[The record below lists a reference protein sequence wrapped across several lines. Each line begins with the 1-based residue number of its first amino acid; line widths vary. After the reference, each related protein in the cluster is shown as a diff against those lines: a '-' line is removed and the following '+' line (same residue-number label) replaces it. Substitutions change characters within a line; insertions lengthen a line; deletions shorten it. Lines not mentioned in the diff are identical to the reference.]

1 MVRRFLYLVTL
12 AVLLMIAAMLGLR
25 FWARELSE
33 LAFVPSARFVAPE
46 ALPASA
52 WDEPAL
58 WLARGRE
65 PGPAGWLPR
74 GVDRPEDS
82 TDAHRA
88 LVFYVHPTSLFDRG
102 RWNARL
108 DDRQVEALADRFAK
122 AQASAFN
129 AGEVWAPRYRQ
140 ATIGAMLTRKP
151 EGEKALGVALGDVRA
166 AFTAFLAAT
175 GGRNGSRPI
184 VLVGHSQGALLL
196 MRLMQAEIAGTPLAQ
211 RIAAAYVVGW
221 PVGETHDLPAMG
233 LPACDKP
240 DDTGCVLSWM
250 SYAEPAD
257 PRETLRL
264 YRNSPGLDGTGH
276 GDDPIVC
283 TNPLTGGRHG
293 ALAEAPASANLGTL
307 VPSPPGAALV
317 AGMVPARCGPQGM
330 LLIGQGPQ
338 IGSEV
343 MPGNNYHVYDIPL
356 FWGSVRADM
365 ARRVAAWRQRHG

>member
-1 MVRRFLYLVTL
+1 MARRFLYLVTL
-12 AVLLMIAAMLGLR
+12 AVLLMIAGMLGLR

-33 LAFVPSARFVAPE
+33 LAFVPRARFVAPE
-46 ALPASA
+46 ALPVSA
-52 WDEPAL
+52 WDKPAF

-74 GVDRPEDS
+74 GVDQPPA
-82 TDAHRA
+82 TDAAGRA
-88 LVFYVHPTSLFDRG
+88 LVFYIHPTSLFDRR
-102 RWNARL
+102 RWNATPG
-108 DDRQVEALADRFAK
+108 DRQVEAQADRFAK

-140 ATIGAMLTRKP
+140 ATMGAMLTKKP
-151 EGEKALGVALGDVRA
+151 DGEKALAVALGDVRA

-175 GGRNGSRPI
+175 GGRQGKRPI

-196 MRLMQAEIAGTPLAQ
+196 MRLMQAEIAGTPLAK

-221 PVGETHDLPAMG
+221 PVGEARDLPAMG
-233 LPACDKP
+233 LPACDGP
-240 DDTGCVLSWM
+240 QDSGCVLSWM

-257 PRETLRL
+257 PQETLRL
-264 YRNSPGLDGTGH
+264 YRRGLGLDGKRH
-276 GDDPIVC
+276 GDDPILC

-307 VPSPPGAALV
+307 VPSPPGATLV
-317 AGMVPARCGPQGM
+317 AGVVPARCGPEGM
-330 LLIGQGPQ
+330 LLIGPGPQ
-338 IGSEV
+338 VGSDV

-356 FWGSVRADM
+356 FWGSVRADV
-365 ARRVAAWRQRHG
+365 ARRVAAWRRLHG